1 MKGVLSTKMVGSRN
15 LVGNRVREARLA
27 LKPSATQTQ
36 ISERL
41 REHGVNLTFSS
52 IGKIEQGLSAVTD
65 KQLLAFSKVL
75 EMPVLWL
82 MGLDEQQY

>member
-1 MKGVLSTKMVGSRN
+1 MKGVLSTRMVGDRN

-27 LKPSATQTQ
+27 LRPPATQTQ

-41 REHGVNLTFSS
+41 REFGVGLTFSS

-75 EMPVLWL
+75 DVPILWL
-82 MGLDEQQY
+82 LGLED

>member
-1 MKGVLSTKMVGSRN
+1 MKGVLSTRMVGDRN
-15 LVGNRVREARLA
+15 LVGNRVREARLV
-27 LKPSATQTQ
+27 LKPPATQTQ

-41 REHGVNLTFSS
+41 QEHGVGLTFSS

-75 EMPVLWL
+75 NVSILWL
-82 MGLDEQQY
+82 LGLED